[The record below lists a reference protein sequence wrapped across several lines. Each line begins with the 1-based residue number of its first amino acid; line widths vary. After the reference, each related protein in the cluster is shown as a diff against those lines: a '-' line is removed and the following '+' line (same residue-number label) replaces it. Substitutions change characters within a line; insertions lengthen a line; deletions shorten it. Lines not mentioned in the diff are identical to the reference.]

1 MEFESAG
8 RDGLHGEDSPTL
20 RCSNCDFGGN
30 VRYGASTTTVGFPG
44 TNLQA
49 SGWIIVGCQFGNNKQ
64 GDFYANGSAKAKAL
78 NGVHTLTGNAF
89 IQLHSAPNTY
99 NSITLIDAGGNT
111 ISGNTWGFVQPAW
124 ASSYKY
130 IIAATFPVLRGR
142 EKYPSVISGNNILPG
157 TYGTA
162 AFSVDPHDIVSGNSP

>member
-1 MEFESAG
+1 M
-8 RDGLHGEDSPTL
+8 
-20 RCSNCDFGGN
+20 
-30 VRYGASTTTVGFPG
+30 GFPG

-89 IQLHSAPNTY
+89 IQTHSAAEHLQQHHLDRCRRQHDLGQHLGICAAP
-99 NSITLIDAGGNT
+99 
-111 ISGNTWGFVQPAW
+111 W

>member
-1 MEFESAG
+1 MAP
-8 RDGLHGEDSPTL
+8 DDHGGGSRHQPPSL
-20 RCSNCDFGGN
+20 RLGHRGMP
-30 VRYGASTTTVGFPG
+30 VRQQ
-44 TNLQA
+44 QA
-49 SGWIIVGCQFGNNKQ
+49 RRLLRQRQ
-64 GDFYANGSAKAKAL
+64 REAKAL

-89 IQLHSAPNTY
+89 IQTHSTPNTY

-111 ISGNTWGFVQPAW
+111 ISGNTWGFVQPSW
-124 ASSYKY
+124 ASTYKY

-162 AFSVDPHDIVSGNSP
+162 AFSVDPQDVVSGNSP